1 MPRAKAGESVRGY
14 KLLKD
19 FKMAGGGNCE
29 WTFAVKDGKEYFIK
43 VFLNPKYPTLGSPET
58 QRQMVEDCERFEK
71 HQRKLNEAVKRVAG
85 VGGRLVAASDFFRE
99 DNLFYKVAVKVPV
112 SPITAKE
119 ISKLPLEQKIRVLQN
134 VATAITSLHNQRIV
148 HGDLK
153 LDNALLEKGSGDDP
167 FIARLIDFDSSYFSG
182 EPFSVDE
189 MVGDPPYYS
198 PELLNYIQRHEKN
211 PASLTTKSDIFALGI
226 VFHQYLT
233 GEPPPFPDPHQYV
246 CEAVRAGHSISPES
260 LKGVESEDLANLISS
275 MLRFDPVERPDSF
288 NVQNRLKDVRAGKE
302 ATAPLPRSPDGPPA
316 PPTVKKEPKSGL
328 RGKAVDE
335 TKSEPTPDALTPRR
349 SGGTTPPAPPARS
362 PAAVPERGTLRISK
376 EFSPKP
382 GEVKSSTSDESDKK
396 AVTAPTVTATSTPS
410 VSTSSSDLVLP
421 STFRVALTNLIASL
435 SNLETVVGDKTAPPD
450 APPRVK
456 GSLSHAPR
464 SLSPGETES
473 LSDIALRLEDLQK
486 YAADIVAWFKGETPG
501 RSPLFGS
508 KSDLEVAT
516 TPESAPIRVEVE
528 SRSGGPS
535 VPPAPHT
542 DIDDSTSL
550 HHRDSALPAESLT
563 TKDVHGEHIVDHKRD
578 EPEFGTVTDAVTVP
592 TAPVVEST
600 AVGSDPSGTQRRKER
615 LENRALGGVPRTPGT
630 R

>member
-58 QRQMVEDCERFEK
+58 QRQMIEDCERFEK

-134 VATAITSLHNQRIV
+134 VATAVTSLHNQKIV

-167 FIARLIDFDSSYFSG
+167 YIARLIDFDSSYFSG

-198 PELLNYIQRHEKN
+198 PELLNYIQRHEKD
-211 PASLTTKSDIFALGI
+211 PTSLTIKSDIFALGI

-233 GEPPPFPDPHQYV
+233 GEPPAFPDPHQYV

-260 LKGVESEDLANLISS
+260 VKGVESEGLANLISL

-288 NVQNRLKDVRAGKE
+288 TVQNMLRDVRAGKD
-302 ATAPLPRSPDGPPA
+302 PPPIPRPPDMPPA

-328 RGKAVDE
+328 RGTAVDE
-335 TKSEPTPDALTPRR
+335 TKSEPTP
-349 SGGTTPPAPPARS
+349 APPARP

-376 EFSPKP
+376 EFSSKP
-382 GEVKSSTSDESDKK
+382 GGEKSSTSDESDKK
-396 AVTAPTVTATSTPS
+396 AVASPTVTATSTPS

-435 SNLETVVGDKTAPPD
+435 RNLETVVGEKTAPPD

-486 YAADIVAWFKGETPG
+486 YATDIVAWFKGETPG

-528 SRSGGPS
+528 SRSDGGS

-550 HHRDSALPAESLT
+550 DHRDSALPAESLT
-563 TKDVHGEHIVDHKRD
+563 TEAVYEEPIVDHKRD
-578 EPEFGTVTDAVTVP
+578 EPELATDTGAVTVP
-592 TAPVVEST
+592 TAPVVEPAAAST
-600 AVGSDPSGTQRRKER
+600 DPSGTQRRKER
-615 LENRALGGVPRTPGT
+615 LENRALGGAPRPPHT